1 VIIFPAIDL
10 KDGHCVRL
18 FKGEMAEATV
28 FNENPADQASQFKA
42 QGAQWLH
49 MVDLNGAFA
58 GKAVNAD
65 AVSAVLASTS
75 LKVQLGGGIRTRADI
90 DRWILAGIS
99 RVVMGTAALKDPA
112 LVKVAAKDYPG
123 QIVVAVDARGGMVS
137 VEGWAETSDIAVVDL
152 ARRFEDA
159 GVAALLFTD
168 VDRDGALEGV
178 NVAATAQLAAQVSI
192 PVLASGG
199 VSSIDDIHAL
209 KAAETGNGTIQG
221 VICGRSIYDG
231 RLDLG
236 DALKVAAG

>member
-1 VIIFPAIDL
+1 MIIFPAIDL

-18 FKGEMAEATV
+18 FKGEMSEATV
-28 FNENPADQASQFKA
+28 FNENPADQAAQFKD
-42 QGAQWLH
+42 QGARWLH

-58 GKAVNAD
+58 GKSVNAE
-65 AVSAVLASTS
+65 AVSAVLSSTS
-75 LKVQLGGGIRTRADI
+75 LKVQLGGGIRSRADI
-90 DRWILAGIS
+90 DRWIDAGVA
-99 RVVMGTAALKDPA
+99 RVVMGTAALKKPA
-112 LVKVAAKDYPG
+112 LVKDAAKTYPG

-178 NVAATAQLAAQVSI
+178 NVAATAKLAAQVSI

-199 VSSIDDIHAL
+199 VSGIDDIHAL
-209 KAAETGNGTIQG
+209 KAADAGQGVIQG

-231 RLDLG
+231 RLDLSE
-236 DALKVAAG
+236 ALKVAG